1 MMKVRLTIVSLL
13 LAAATAAFAA
23 EQSPL
28 RQLDYFKGTW
38 TCKGMAFAMPDAPEH
53 AVAGKI
59 TDKWIMNG
67 AWLQFNYDGMKTKA
81 DPKPM
86 AAYGFMGWD
95 AEKKNFAMGG
105 VCSDGCYSTESSPGW
120 ENDVMIFTG
129 PNHMG
134 GMTVTGR
141 DEFHKISASELKYVY
156 QVEMN
161 GKWQKAME
169 ETCKKSK

>member
-1 MMKVRLTIVSLL
+1 MKVRLTLVTLL
-13 LAAATAAFAA
+13 LAATTAAFAA
-23 EQSPL
+23 DSPL

-38 TCKGMAFAMPDAPEH
+38 MCKGTAFAMPDAPEH
-53 AVAGKI
+53 AVSGKLVN
-59 TDKWIMNG
+59 KWIMNG
-67 AWLQFNYDGMKTKA
+67 NWLQYNYDGMKTKS
-81 DPKPM
+81 DPKPLS
-86 AAYGFMGWD
+86 AAGFMGWD
-95 AEKKNFAMGG
+95 SEKKNFAMGG

-141 DEFHKISASELKYVY
+141 DEFHKISKTELKYVY

-161 GKWQKAME
+161 GNWQKAME